1 MLCEEYTLVLEQ
13 HFQVRLGN
21 CPWTLNRQIQ
31 VLLGNKKHLGNVSKK
46 FLLFLGKKRCFRE
59 LCFHFFQQ
67 KRWFQKTLFS
77 LFFSKKDG
85 FRELSFH
92 FFSEKDGFREHSFH
106 FFLAKKMVLE
116 NFVFTFLA
124 KKMVSENFVFT
135 FFCKKNGFRELQL
148 IFIGY
153 LVCLKLYTLDCTTN
167 QTEGECEMYS
177 RLLVRLCDLV
187 SRGFKGLVLIPEN

>member
-21 CPWTLNRQIQ
+21 CPWTLNRQIL
-31 VLLGNKKHLGNVSKK
+31 VLLGNKEHLGNVSKK

-92 FFSEKDGFREHSFH
+92 FFSEKDGFRELCFH
-106 FFLAKKMVLE
+106 FFLQKKWFQGTSVNIYWL
-116 NFVFTFLA
+116 LSLS
-124 KKMVSENFVFT
+124 KIIY
-135 FFCKKNGFRELQL
+135 FRLHNEL
-148 IFIGY
+148 
-153 LVCLKLYTLDCTTN
+153 D
-167 QTEGECEMYS
+167 
-177 RLLVRLCDLV
+177 
-187 SRGFKGLVLIPEN
+187 RGRM